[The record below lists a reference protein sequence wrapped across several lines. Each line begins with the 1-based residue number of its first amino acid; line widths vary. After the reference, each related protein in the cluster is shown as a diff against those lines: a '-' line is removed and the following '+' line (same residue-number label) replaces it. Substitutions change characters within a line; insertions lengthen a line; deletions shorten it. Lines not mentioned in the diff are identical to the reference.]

1 MNTDWNDGQPIYRQ
15 IRERVIVMILDNVLN
30 AGDALPSVRAVA
42 AESRVNHLTVLKAYQ
57 QLVDE
62 GIVESRRGLGM
73 FVKAD
78 ARALLLQGERERFL
92 NQDWPKIR
100 ATIERLGIKADELP
114 GLAPIAPI
122 APNATNEK
130 RSD

>member
-1 MNTDWNDGQPIYRQ
+1 MTTDWNDGQPIYRQ
-15 IRERVIVMILDNVLN
+15 IRERVIVMILDNVLI
-30 AGDALPSVRAVA
+30 AGDSLPSVRAVA

-92 NQDWPKIR
+92 NQDWPQIR

-114 GLAPIAPI
+114 GLAPIAVD
-122 APNATNEK
+122 ALDATNEQ

>member
-15 IRERVIVMILDNVLN
+15 IRERVIAMILDNVLN

-114 GLAPIAPI
+114 GLAPIAPD
-122 APNATNEK
+122 ATNEK

>member
-1 MNTDWNDGQPIYRQ
+1 MTTDWNDGQPIYRQ
-15 IRERVIVMILDNVLN
+15 IRERVIVMILDNVLI
-30 AGDALPSVRAVA
+30 AGDSLPSVRAVA

-92 NQDWPKIR
+92 NQDWPKVR

-114 GLAPIAPI
+114 GLAPVAPD
-122 APNATNEK
+122 ATNEK

>member
-1 MNTDWNDGQPIYRQ
+1 MTTDWNDGQPIYRQ
-15 IRERVIVMILDNVLN
+15 IRERVIVMILDNVLI
-30 AGDALPSVRAVA
+30 AGDSLPSVRAVA

-78 ARALLLQGERERFL
+78 ARALLLQGERERFV

-114 GLAPIAPI
+114 GLAPIAPD
-122 APNATNEK
+122 AANEK

>member
-15 IRERVIVMILDNVLN
+15 IRERVIAMILDNVLN

-73 FVKAD
+73 FVKAE

-114 GLAPIAPI
+114 GLAPIAPD
-122 APNATNEK
+122 ATNEK

>member
-15 IRERVIVMILDNVLN
+15 IRERVIVMILDNVLT
-30 AGDALPSVRAVA
+30 AGDSLPSVRAVA

-114 GLAPIAPI
+114 GLAPIAPD
-122 APNATNEK
+122 AANEK

>member
-1 MNTDWNDGQPIYRQ
+1 MTTDWNDGQPIYRQ
-15 IRERVIVMILDNVLN
+15 IRERVIVMILDNVLT
-30 AGDALPSVRAVA
+30 AGDSLPSVRAVA

-57 QLVDE
+57 QLADE

-73 FVKAD
+73 FVKED

-114 GLAPIAPI
+114 GLKPIAPD
-122 APNATNEK
+122 ATNEK

>member
-114 GLAPIAPI
+114 GLAPIAPD
-122 APNATNEK
+122 ATNEK

>member
-1 MNTDWNDGQPIYRQ
+1 MTTDWNDGQPIYRQ
-15 IRERVIVMILDNVLN
+15 IRERVIVMILDNVLV
-30 AGDALPSVRAVA
+30 AGDSLPSVRAVA

-114 GLAPIAPI
+114 GLTPIAPD
-122 APNATNEK
+122 AANEK

>member
-15 IRERVIVMILDNVLN
+15 IRERVIVMILDNVLT
-30 AGDALPSVRAVA
+30 AGDSLPSVRAVA

-114 GLAPIAPI
+114 GLAPVSPD
-122 APNATNEK
+122 ATNEK